1 MTKGMPL
8 SAAAIAV
15 ALAALAAPTAAGAQ
29 LQARVTGLA
38 DVSYGTINSF
48 TDQTNSQNVC
58 VHSVFRLFGF
68 PVRRDYSVIATG
80 SGTGGAFT
88 LASGPRTLPYEV
100 RWADAANQTTGTQ
113 LTAGATAAGFG
124 NASTNQT
131 CGGGDTASLIVTV
144 TGSSLATASAG
155 SYSGVLSITIVP
167 N

>member
-8 SAAAIAV
+8 SAAAIV
-15 ALAALAAPTAAGAQ
+15 AALAVLTAPSVARAQ
-29 LQARVTGLA
+29 LQSRITGLA
-38 DVSYGTINSF
+38 DVNYGTINAF
-48 TDQTNSQNVC
+48 VDQTNSQNVC

-68 PVRRDYSVIATG
+68 PVRRDYSVVATG
-80 SGTGGAFT
+80 SGAGGAFT